1 LILRSGIDLV
11 EIERLERMDPSVHAR
26 FCARIYTQAELD
38 ESKGLP
44 SYLAGR
50 FAAKEAVAK
59 ALGCGIGPVS
69 WREIEIRGGP
79 AGEPCL
85 FLYGEA
91 QRMADELGVTQWSV
105 SITHTRAHAVA
116 MVVALGE
123 GAKDGVDTQDS
134 GGTEMGAGA
143 LSDDSVIDGLVE

>member
-1 LILRSGIDLV
+1 MILRSGIDLV
-11 EIERLERMDPSVHAR
+11 EIERLERMDPSVHDR

-59 ALGCGIGPVS
+59 ALGCGIGPVG
-69 WREIEIRGGP
+69 WREIEIRSGP

-85 FLYGEA
+85 VLYGEA
-91 QRMADELGVTQWSV
+91 QRMASELGVPQWSV
-105 SITHTRAHAVA
+105 SITHTHAHAVA

-123 GAKDGVDTQDS
+123 GTQ
-134 GGTEMGAGA
+134 EGANA
-143 LSDDSVIDGLVE
+143 IDGLVE